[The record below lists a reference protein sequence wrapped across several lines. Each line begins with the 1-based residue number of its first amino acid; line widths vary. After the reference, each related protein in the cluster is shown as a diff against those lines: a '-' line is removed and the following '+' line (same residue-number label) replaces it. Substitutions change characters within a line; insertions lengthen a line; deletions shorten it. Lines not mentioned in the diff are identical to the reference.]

1 MPARGGEEVIIDD
14 FKSSGARSRVP
25 SRFRDRQPR
34 ASGRALLP
42 ENGAA
47 SGPPAADGRVH
58 DIQ

>member
-25 SRFRDRQPR
+25 SRFRDRQPGERPR
-34 ASGRALLP
+34 ASSR
-42 ENGAA
+42 ERRSVGAA
-47 SGPPAADGRVH
+47 RGHDGRVH